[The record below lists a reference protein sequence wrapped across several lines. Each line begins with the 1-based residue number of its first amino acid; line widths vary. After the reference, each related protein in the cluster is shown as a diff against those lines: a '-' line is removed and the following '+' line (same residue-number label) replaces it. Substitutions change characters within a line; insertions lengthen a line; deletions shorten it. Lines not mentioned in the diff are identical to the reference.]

1 MGGLPQVFTEDRLIA
16 DDFIEEVKGYLR
28 LNQDVAGYNSPIKK
42 VALTLTLMK
51 GPQVAGWTRD
61 MGTWLD
67 TLDPVLDNI
76 PDVWD
81 QFLYEFSQQF
91 QDSQRENRARGE
103 IERCAMRFPEI
114 DDYITRFEDL
124 SHIASYDANSG
135 TVFQLFTKGLPDD
148 ILKDVL
154 ASPTPTTYVDLKD
167 KAISAT
173 RSKVLIN
180 NILCARNPNK
190 GTGGFNQ
197 GVFNTFPRLT
207 NFQRP
212 RTFFNQGNQGGFMQ
226 QRGPGF
232 CQGPPQTQYNST
244 NAPRWM
250 NNVPVPM
257 DLGRTRAPNWRS
269 NRGMRTQGNATGFGP
284 APRNNTTG
292 PPPGNTNNNC
302 FECGQ
307 TGHYA
312 RNCPHHR
319 CQGQTKANLIDFNKE
334 YNSYEGF
341 ETPTCVDDIKQ
352 QLNAMSLDEKVKLA
366 EEMGVSEDFPT
377 A

>member
-1 MGGLPQVFTEDRLIA
+1 MGGLPQVFTGDRLVA
-16 DDFIEEVKGYLR
+16 DDFIEEVKGYLQ

-51 GPQVAGWTRD
+51 GPQIAGWTRD

-67 TLDPVLDNI
+67 TLNPILDNI

-81 QFLYEFSQQF
+81 QFPYEFSQQF
-91 QDSQRENRARGE
+91 QDSQKENRARGK
-103 IERCAMRFPEI
+103 IERCTMRFPEI
-114 DDYITRFEDL
+114 DDYIARFEDL
-124 SHIASYDANSG
+124 SHIAGYDANSG
-135 TVFQLFTKGLPDD
+135 AVFQLFTKGLPDD

-180 NILCARNPNK
+180 NILRACNPNK
-190 GTGGFNQ
+190 GAGGFNR
-197 GVFNTFPRLT
+197 GVFNTFPRPT

-212 RTFFNQGNQGGFMQ
+212 QTFFNQGNQGGFMQ
-226 QRGPGF
+226 QRRPGF
-232 CQGPPQTQYNST
+232 RQGPPQTQYNST

-257 DLGRTRAPNWRS
+257 DLGRTRAPNWRL
-269 NRGMRTQGNATGFGP
+269 NRGIRMQGNATGFGP

-312 RNCPHHR
+312 RNCPCCHR
-319 CQGQTKANLIDFNKE
+319 QGQTKANLINFNEE
-334 YNSYEGF
+334 YDNYEGF
-341 ETPTCVDDIKQ
+341 ETPTHVDDIKQ
-352 QLNAMSLDEKVKLA
+352 QLNAMSLDEKAKLA